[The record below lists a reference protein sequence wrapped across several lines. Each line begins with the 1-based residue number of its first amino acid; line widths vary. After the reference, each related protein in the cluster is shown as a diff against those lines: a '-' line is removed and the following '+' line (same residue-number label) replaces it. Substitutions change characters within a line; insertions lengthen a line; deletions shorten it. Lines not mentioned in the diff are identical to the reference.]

1 MKASSRSIV
10 GVVALEAVAI
20 LGLLGLIWANEYLD
34 LPHLLFDEPVTVPR
48 LSELVLEGAVVLAFG
63 AGMIATSVVMV
74 RRVAYLESL
83 LTLCASCQRI
93 SVGGEWISLEQL
105 VANRDHLATT
115 HGICG
120 DCYEEQTSGLAV
132 SARAS

>member
-1 MKASSRSIV
+1 VKPLSRSIV

-34 LPHLLFDEPVTVPR
+34 LPHVLFGEPVTVPR

-63 AGMIATSVVMV
+63 AGVLATSVIML

-83 LTLCASCQRI
+83 LILCASCQRI
-93 SVGGEWISLEQL
+93 GFGGEWISLEQL